1 MNRLLKNKM
10 SLTSK
15 GTDLAGLQFSYIR
28 EMQLLCTITLKT
40 DNLAVVVF
48 MLPDIFFFALTLNG
62 NSSRL

>member
-48 MLPDIFFFALTLNG
+48 MIPSRFLFALTLKDK
-62 NSSRL
+62 NSRV